1 VGVSSSPIHHHSLNL
16 LYSDGVVPGDKK
28 EEKTMFDD
36 LPLFRSADPITS
48 VLGAGDV
55 KPRRGSQQALLLA
68 EYAHRD
74 GLTDEEAGLFS
85 GLLSRPKC
93 CYWKRC
99 SELRAKGLI
108 ALTGETRLSS
118 AGSAMQVCAITEAGR
133 NALA

>member
-1 VGVSSSPIHHHSLNL
+1 
-16 LYSDGVVPGDKK
+16 
-28 EEKTMFDD
+28 MFDD

-48 VLGAGDV
+48 IKAGGDV
-55 KPRRGSQQALLLA
+55 KPRRATQAMLLLA
-68 EYAHRD
+68 EYGNHLD

-108 ALTGETRLSS
+108 APTGATRLSS
-118 AGSAMQVCAITEAGR
+118 AGSAMQVCAMTNEGHKALTK
-133 NALA
+133 ALA

>member
-1 VGVSSSPIHHHSLNL
+1 MLDLCLPLRQYV
-16 LYSDGVVPGDKK
+16 YTGDQAPPNKGDI
-28 EEKTMFDD
+28 MFDD
-36 LPLFRSADPITS
+36 LPLFRNADPITS
-48 VLGAGDV
+48 ALGAGDV

-108 ALTGETRLSS
+108 VPTGETRLSS
-118 AGSAMQVCAITEAGR
+118 AGSAMQVCAITTAGKE
-133 NALA
+133 ALA

>member
-1 VGVSSSPIHHHSLNL
+1 MLDLCLHIRQNV
-16 LYSDGVVPGDKK
+16 YTGDQAPPNKGDI
-28 EEKTMFDD
+28 MFDD
-36 LPLFRSADPITS
+36 LPLFRKEDPITS
-48 VLGAGDV
+48 ALGAGDV

-108 ALTGETRLSS
+108 VPTGETRLSS
-118 AGSAMQVCAITEAGR
+118 AGSAMQVCAITAAGKEA
-133 NALA
+133 LQ

>member
-1 VGVSSSPIHHHSLNL
+1 
-16 LYSDGVVPGDKK
+16 
-28 EEKTMFDD
+28 MFDD
-36 LPLFRSADPITS
+36 LPLFRNTDPETS
-48 VLGAGDV
+48 VKGAQDV
-55 KPRRGSQQALLLA
+55 KPRRGSQAMLLLA

-108 ALTGETRLSS
+108 IPTGETRLSS
-118 AGSAMQVCAITEAGR
+118 AGSAMQVCAITAEGREA
-133 NALA
+133 LK

>member
-1 VGVSSSPIHHHSLNL
+1 MLAFCLQICHHVYTGNQVPLN
-16 LYSDGVVPGDKK
+16 K
-28 EEKTMFDD
+28 EKAMFED

-48 VLGAGDV
+48 ALGAGDV
-55 KPRRGSQQALLLA
+55 KPRRQTQAMQLLA
-68 EYAHRD
+68 EYVHRD

-108 ALTGETRLSS
+108 APTGVTRLSS
-118 AGSAMQVCAITEAGR
+118 AGSAMQVCAITDEGR
-133 NALA
+133 KALA

>member
-1 VGVSSSPIHHHSLNL
+1 MLALCLQMCHDVYTGYQEPLNK
-16 LYSDGVVPGDKK
+16 GDN
-28 EEKTMFDD
+28 MFED

-48 VLGAGDV
+48 ALGAGDV
-55 KPRRGSQQALLLA
+55 KPRRTTQAMQLLA

-108 ALTGETRLSS
+108 APTGVTRLSS
-118 AGSAMQVCAITEAGR
+118 AGSAMQVCAITTAGKEA
-133 NALA
+133 LQ

>member
-1 VGVSSSPIHHHSLNL
+1 
-16 LYSDGVVPGDKK
+16 
-28 EEKTMFDD
+28 MFDD

-108 ALTGETRLSS
+108 APTGETRLSS
-118 AGSAMQVCAITEAGR
+118 AGSAMQVCSITLAGR
-133 NALA
+133 NSL

>member
-1 VGVSSSPIHHHSLNL
+1 
-16 LYSDGVVPGDKK
+16 
-28 EEKTMFDD
+28 MFED
-36 LPLFRSADPITS
+36 LPLFRNTDPETS
-48 VLGAGDV
+48 VKGAQDV
-55 KPRRGSQQALLLA
+55 KPRRGSQAMLLLA

-108 ALTGETRLSS
+108 IPTGETRLSS
-118 AGSAMQVCAITEAGR
+118 AGSAMQVCAITAEGREA
-133 NALA
+133 LK

>member
-1 VGVSSSPIHHHSLNL
+1 
-16 LYSDGVVPGDKK
+16 
-28 EEKTMFDD
+28 MFED
-36 LPLFRSADPITS
+36 LPLFRNTDPETS
-48 VLGAGDV
+48 VKGAQDV
-55 KPRRGSQQALLLA
+55 KPRRGSQAMLLLA

-108 ALTGETRLSS
+108 IPTGETRLSS
-118 AGSAMQVCAITEAGR
+118 AGSAMQVCAITAEGHW
-133 NALA
+133 ALN

>member
-1 VGVSSSPIHHHSLNL
+1 MWE
-16 LYSDGVVPGDKK
+16 D
-28 EEKTMFDD
+28 M
-36 LPLFRSADPITS
+36 PLFRSTDPITS
-48 VLGAGDV
+48 ALGAGDV
-55 KPRRGSQQALLLA
+55 KPRRQTQAMQLLA

-108 ALTGETRLSS
+108 VPTGFTRLSS
-118 AGSAMQVCAITEAGR
+118 AGSAMQVCTITAEGR
-133 NALA
+133 KALA

>member
-1 VGVSSSPIHHHSLNL
+1 MLDLCLHIRKNV
-16 LYSDGVVPGDKK
+16 YTGDQAPSNKGDI
-28 EEKTMFDD
+28 MFDD

-55 KPRRGSQQALLLA
+55 KPRRQTQAMQLLA

-99 SELRAKGLI
+99 SELRAKGFI
-108 ALTGETRLSS
+108 VPTGVTRLSS
-118 AGSAMQVCAITEAGR
+118 AGSAMQVCAITPAGKEALR
-133 NALA
+133 

>member
-1 VGVSSSPIHHHSLNL
+1 
-16 LYSDGVVPGDKK
+16 
-28 EEKTMFDD
+28 MFDD
-36 LPLFRSADPITS
+36 LPLFRSEDPITS

-68 EYAHRD
+68 EYAFRD

-99 SELRAKGLI
+99 SELRAKGFI
-108 ALTGETRLSS
+108 AVTGETRLSS

>member
-1 VGVSSSPIHHHSLNL
+1 
-16 LYSDGVVPGDKK
+16 
-28 EEKTMFDD
+28 MFED

-48 VLGAGDV
+48 ALGAGDV
-55 KPRRGSQQALLLA
+55 KPRRQTQAMQLLA

-99 SELRAKGLI
+99 SELRAKSLI
-108 ALTGETRLSS
+108 VPTGVTRLSS
-118 AGSAMQVCAITEAGR
+118 AGSAMQVCAITAEGR
-133 NALA
+133 KALA

>member
-1 VGVSSSPIHHHSLNL
+1 
-16 LYSDGVVPGDKK
+16 
-28 EEKTMFDD
+28 MFDD
-36 LPLFRSADPITS
+36 LPLFRNADPITS

-108 ALTGETRLSS
+108 VPTGETRLSS
-118 AGSAMQVCAITEAGR
+118 AGSAMQVCAITTVGKE
-133 NALA
+133 ALA

>member
-1 VGVSSSPIHHHSLNL
+1 
-16 LYSDGVVPGDKK
+16 
-28 EEKTMFDD
+28 MFDD
-36 LPLFRSADPITS
+36 LPLFRNADPITS

-108 ALTGETRLSS
+108 AVTGETRLSS
-118 AGSAMQVCAITEAGR
+118 AGSAMQVCSITEAGR

>member
-1 VGVSSSPIHHHSLNL
+1 
-16 LYSDGVVPGDKK
+16 
-28 EEKTMFDD
+28 MFDD
-36 LPLFRSADPITS
+36 LPLFRNTDPETS
-48 VLGAGDV
+48 VKGAQDV
-55 KPRRGSQQALLLA
+55 KPRRGSQAMLLLA

-108 ALTGETRLSS
+108 IPTGETRLSS
-118 AGSAMQVCAITEAGR
+118 AGSAMQVCAITAEGR
-133 NALA
+133 QALK

>member
-1 VGVSSSPIHHHSLNL
+1 MLDLCLHIVQNV
-16 LYSDGVVPGDKK
+16 YTGDQAPPNKGDI
-28 EEKTMFDD
+28 MFDD

-108 ALTGETRLSS
+108 VPTGETRLSS
-118 AGSAMQVCAITEAGR
+118 AGSAMQVCAITPAGKEALR
-133 NALA
+133 